1 MNMQFSDY
9 PTAFDEKNKIIFHI
23 QQFHL

>member
-9 PTAFDEKNKIIFHI
+9 PTAFDEKTKIIFHI